1 MCLCENTL
9 VGSEF
14 FQSEVLLVSENRMQK
29 RKMDEAREVIE
40 EEEENG
46 KKIKIEVKESRPF

>member
-14 FQSEVLLVSENRMQK
+14 LQSEVLLVSENRMQK

-46 KKIKIEVKESRPF
+46 KKIKIEVKES

>member
-1 MCLCENTL
+1 
-9 VGSEF
+9 
-14 FQSEVLLVSENRMQK
+14 MQK
-29 RKMDEAREVIE
+29 RKKDEAREVIE